1 MAWADLTDVRC
12 YYELHGRGD
21 PILFIPGLGATCEV
35 WRPAAELAKDFC
47 LIFSDNRGVGQSI
60 PKRAAV
66 NLSCFTSD
74 LVELLDFLQLD
85 RVHVIGMSLG
95 GIVAQRLA
103 IDHPSRVDRLVLISS
118 AHRTTPYLK
127 GVSSLLAVALR
138 KMPWEF
144 FVRTIEVLGT
154 APQFIDAN
162 PKEFERRIGERSD
175 CRGCREA
182 VARQLQ
188 CLADDGG
195 ETDVSRIAAP
205 TLVLAGEHDALIPS
219 TYARQMAGEIPDARF
234 ELIEQTG
241 HNPLSERPREV
252 IERIA
257 RFLKSQEPASS
268 GVTEEESGT
277 IHAWRLS
284 EMV

>member
-12 YYELHGRGD
+12 YYELLGRGD
-21 PILFIPGLGATCEV
+21 PILFIPGLGATCDV
-35 WRPAAELAKDFC
+35 WRPAAPLADSFN
-47 LIFSDNRGVGQSI
+47 LIYSDNRGIGQSI
-60 PKRAAV
+60 PKRPATS
-66 NLSCFTSD
+66 LSCFTSD
-74 LVELLDFLQLD
+74 MVELLDFLQLD
-85 RVHVIGMSLG
+85 RAHVIGMSLG
-95 GIVAQRLA
+95 GIVAQRFA

-127 GVSSLLAVALR
+127 GVSSLLAMALR

-144 FVRTIEVLGT
+144 FVRTVEVLGT

-162 PKEFERRIGERSD
+162 PQEFERRIGERSD
-175 CRGCREA
+175 CRGCRDA

-195 ETDVSRIAAP
+195 ETDVARIAAP

-219 TYARQMAGEIPDARF
+219 TYARQMAGEISDARF
-234 ELIEQTG
+234 ELIKETG
-241 HNPLSERPREV
+241 HNPLAERPLEV

-257 RFLKSQEPASS
+257 RFLKSRQ
-268 GVTEEESGT
+268 
-277 IHAWRLS
+277 HAVRGLQTDS
-284 EMV
+284 LHVAGGRRIAQMA